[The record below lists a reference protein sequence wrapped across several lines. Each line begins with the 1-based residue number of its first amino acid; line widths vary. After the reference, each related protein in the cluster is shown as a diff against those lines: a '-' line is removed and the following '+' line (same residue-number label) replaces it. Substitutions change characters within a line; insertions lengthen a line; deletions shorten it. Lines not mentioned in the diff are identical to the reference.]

1 MERDGRMST
10 LLTVCRKELLETL
23 RERRTLVSLLLG
35 PLFGPLL
42 FALLINMTVSRSVSS
57 LEEVLE
63 VPILGAERAPNL
75 MAHLQARN
83 IKRLESHDVTSL
95 DEAAELVATGVHDV
109 VLVIDEAFGADFG
122 TERAAR
128 VALVFDRS
136 KSRAASRVGRVRG
149 AVEAYAQQIGV
160 LRLVANGVDPSLLR
174 PLVVDELDVSTP
186 AGRSALMLGVLTYF
200 LLFATLTGGL
210 HLAIDT
216 TAGERERKSLEPLL
230 TLPVTRASLLLGKMT
245 ATVCFMLASLALTL
259 AAFAIALR
267 QLPLEQIGMSSN
279 FGLATAALAFVLV
292 FPFAPLGAA
301 LMTAVAALS
310 KTYREAQT
318 YLTFVLLVPTL
329 PLAFATLLNIEPEAK
344 LMWIPSLSQHLLI
357 TTLIKDQPLTL
368 SFVAISA
375 VSSLGF
381 GVLLGWVAVRLYR
394 REAILG

>member
-1 MERDGRMST
+1 MST
-10 LLTVCRKELLETL
+10 LVTVCRKELLETL

-57 LEEVLE
+57 LEEVLQ

-83 IKRLESHDVTSL
+83 IKRLESHDVASL

-109 VLVIDEAFGADFG
+109 VLVIDEAFGLDFG

-160 LRLVANGVDPSLLR
+160 LRLVANGVDPGLSR

-245 ATVCFMLASLALTL
+245 ATVCFMLVSLALTL

-279 FGLATAALAFVLV
+279 FGVATAALAFVLV

-301 LMTAVAALS
+301 LMTAVAAVS

-375 VSSLGF
+375 ASSLGF
-381 GVLLGWVAVRLYR
+381 GVLLGWLAMRLYR